1 MKSYQND
8 TSTFSFKELLEMKEK
23 KPVDLMPPPRAP
35 IRTMKDIIQELKKN
49 LVETPSNAKQ
59 NLQLQEELNKI
70 KMMNKENSYNNN
82 NALST
87 NKYNNLFNSLN
98 NISNNNVNN
107 SINNNENEALL
118 TDYETCLNNISNNN
132 VNNNI
137 NNNENEASLTDFET
151 CLNNNS
157 HNSHNNEQILDEDNP
172 LNLSFDN
179 VKEKEKEAYIK
190 FNKLPIPKNKSEIK
204 IFVNNII
211 CYINALLS
219 YPSIKNNNKLND
231 DLFIFKYKL
240 EIRYNDYRN
249 YGLNEQYFINKL
261 NQSQEELI
269 NKLKETIKNEKKEDN
284 LNVGSMNINNI
295 INVHNNYFFMGKKR
309 KKSLSEIKSITDGS
323 SSYEEEGN

>member
-118 TDYETCLNNISNNN
+118 TDYETCLNN
-132 VNNNI
+132 
-137 NNNENEASLTDFET
+137 
-151 CLNNNS
+151 NS

-219 YPSIKNNNKLND
+219 YPSIKNNNKIND